1 MSNKDKCLL
10 GTKCGLAGTDRCN
23 NMCTAFIA
31 LHGYSG
37 KGGRVGSAEL
47 PKEYRLKLLANSPA
61 KDEQEGIYDRLLKY
75 VASFDRQFDKAETP
89 KDRIKNLYLYS
100 DETGTGKTTTASALA
115 NEWILKH
122 FMLCARTKRKPD
134 LNPAYFLDVNE
145 LQTLYNEFTRQGVPQ
160 DIGEQASREYY
171 RRIRLARNAPFVVFD
186 DIGVRTSTEGFRG
199 DLHSLINHRVAEHKI
214 TVYTSNLPIESLMAH
229 YDKRLWD
236 RMRDLTIVMQFT
248 GESKRGV
255 RK

>member
-10 GTKCGLAGTDRCN
+10 SSICGLAGGERCN
-23 NMCTAFIA
+23 DMCSAYNA
-31 LHGYSG
+31 LHGQSG
-37 KGGRVGSAEL
+37 KGGRVGGAEI
-47 PKEYRLKLLANSPA
+47 PTEYRLTLLENSPA
-61 KDEQEGIYDRLLKY
+61 KTEQEGVYDRLVKY
-75 VASFDRQFDKAETP
+75 VNSFDRQFDEAETP

-115 NEWILKH
+115 NEWIRKH
-122 FMLCARTKRKPD
+122 FVLSAKTKRKPL

-145 LQTLYNEFTRQGVPQ
+145 LQTLYNEFTRQGIPQ
-160 DIGEQASREYY
+160 DISEKASREYY
-171 RRIRLARNAPFVVFD
+171 RRIRLAREAPFVVFD
-186 DIGVRTSTEGFRG
+186 DIGVRTATEGFRG